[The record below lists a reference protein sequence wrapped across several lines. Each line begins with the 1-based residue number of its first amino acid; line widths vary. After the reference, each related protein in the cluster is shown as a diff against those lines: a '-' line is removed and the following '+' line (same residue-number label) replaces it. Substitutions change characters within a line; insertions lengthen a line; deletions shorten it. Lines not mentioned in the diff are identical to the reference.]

1 MPQLTTLIPSF
12 AAPVTD
18 RVWLVG
24 AHGGAG
30 CTTIR
35 HSDPERFADAGR
47 ALPVSQ
53 DPSMPSRIILCAM
66 GTGNKLDPTSF
77 TVTDLSKTAGDGL
90 ARVMRKELKKRGITL
105 LKVVYSTELPHISLF
120 QPEPEPGS
128 TRRSTP
134 GSVPFVPPV
143 AGLIAA
149 SQVVKDLLAK

>member
-47 ALPVSQ
+47 ALPV
-53 DPSMPSRIILCAM
+53 
-66 GTGNKLDPTSF
+66 
-77 TVTDLSKTAGDGL
+77 LSL
-90 ARVMRKELKKRGITL
+90 I
-105 LKVVYSTELPHISLF
+105 HI
-120 QPEPEPGS
+120 
-128 TRRSTP
+128 
-134 GSVPFVPPV
+134 
-143 AGLIAA
+143 
-149 SQVVKDLLAK
+149 

>member
-1 MPQLTTLIPSF
+1 
-12 AAPVTD
+12 
-18 RVWLVG
+18 
-24 AHGGAG
+24 
-30 CTTIR
+30 
-35 HSDPERFADAGR
+35 
-47 ALPVSQ
+47 
-53 DPSMPSRIILCAM
+53 M

-90 ARVMRKELKKRGITL
+90 ARVMRKELKKRGITH
-105 LKVVYSTELPHISLF
+105 LKVVYSTELPHKTLF

>member
-66 GTGNKLDPTSF
+66 GTGRGLESLRAARRPVGRTVRRIDPVGRGHHRPRAPYAPAF
-77 TVTDLSKTAGDGL
+77 GGGAHPTVIRRP
-90 ARVMRKELKKRGITL
+90 RV
-105 LKVVYSTELPHISLF
+105 
-120 QPEPEPGS
+120 
-128 TRRSTP
+128 
-134 GSVPFVPPV
+134 
-143 AGLIAA
+143 AA
-149 SQVVKDLLAK
+149 APYQRA